1 MRMNR
6 VIAVTV
12 LGLLA
17 GGCAT
22 TAPGPEGAAATSKE
36 AGPEMVR
43 ITGSRIPQPADRVKE
58 GSAATIYP
66 LYVVDQDEMWNTGAT
81 SVGDALRHLPFL
93 EIHR

>member
-6 VIAVTV
+6 VIAVTG
-12 LGLLA
+12 LGLLV

-22 TAPGPEGAAATSKE
+22 TAPGPEPVATSKE

-43 ITGSRIPQPADRVKE
+43 VTGSRIPQPADRVKG

-66 LYVVDQDEMWNTGAT
+66 LYVVDYDELWNTGAT
-81 SVGDALRHLPFL
+81 SVGDGLRHLPFL